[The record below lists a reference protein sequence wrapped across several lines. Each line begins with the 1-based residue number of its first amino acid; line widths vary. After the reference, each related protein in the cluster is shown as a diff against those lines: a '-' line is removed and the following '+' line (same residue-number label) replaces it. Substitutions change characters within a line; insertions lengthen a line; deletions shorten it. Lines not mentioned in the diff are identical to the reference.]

1 MATQKKT
8 SPQNTRHNRTK
19 PSNLKKHITVFVG
32 VCLMVFLVA
41 LGYSLG
47 KNDSVL
53 STAGGS
59 VKQVTASA
67 PQLTVTQKAE
77 ANLSK
82 PIPLKP
88 EIPKERAVTTQ
99 TENNASAKISSVD
112 TQNKVVSAKATNA
125 NPAQLAYRGT
135 KPKLVI
141 IIDDVTSPKQLAA
154 IRALPIKVTPSL
166 FPPYALSKSNHTL
179 AKGLQHYMIHFP
191 MESGKV
197 YDKQLGTLR
206 VSDSEETMRARV
218 KELRKLFPTARYVN
232 NHTGSVFT
240 KNEPA
245 MKRLYEALRNEGFVF
260 VDSRTVAKTTVQKI
274 AHDFGDVYVARDVF
288 LDNKKSIPAIHA
300 QLKQAVKEA
309 KKNGYAIAIGHPYEI
324 TMRALS
330 KTKGVLDEVE
340 VVYID
345 AIYRKHN

>member
-1 MATQKKT
+1 
-8 SPQNTRHNRTK
+8 
-19 PSNLKKHITVFVG
+19 
-32 VCLMVFLVA
+32 MVFLVA

-47 KNDSVL
+47 KNDSAL
-53 STAGGS
+53 STAGDS
-59 VKQVTASA
+59 VKQKFVSA
-67 PQLTVTQKAE
+67 PLLTVTQKDE

-82 PIPLKP
+82 PAPLKQ
-88 EIPKERAVTTQ
+88 EIPKESAVTKQ
-99 TENNASAKISSVD
+99 ADIKPEDNASVKIAPVD
-112 TQNKVVSAKATNA
+112 TQNKVVSAKVKNA
-125 NPAQLAYRGT
+125 NPAQLAYRGA

-154 IRALPIKVTPSL
+154 IKALPIKVTPSL
-166 FPPYALSKSNHTL
+166 FPPYALSKSNHLL
-179 AKGLQHYMIHFP
+179 AKGLQHYMIHLP

-197 YDKQLGTLR
+197 YDKQSGTLR
-206 VSDSEETMRARV
+206 VSDSEETMSARA

-245 MKRLYEALRNEGFVF
+245 MKRLYGALRNEGFVF
-260 VDSRTVAKTTVQKI
+260 VDSRTAAKTTVQKI
-274 AHDFGDVYVARDVF
+274 AHEFGDVYVARDVF

-300 QLKQAVKEA
+300 QLKQAVNEA
-309 KKNGYAIAIGHPYEI
+309 KKNGYAIAIGHPYDV

-330 KTKGVLDEVE
+330 DTKGLLDEVE

-345 AIYRKHN
+345 SIYKKHN

>member
-1 MATQKKT
+1 MTAAAPLLTATQK
-8 SPQNTRHNRTK
+8 
-19 PSNLKKHITVFVG
+19 V
-32 VCLMVFLVA
+32 
-41 LGYSLG
+41 
-47 KNDSVL
+47 D
-53 STAGGS
+53 
-59 VKQVTASA
+59 
-67 PQLTVTQKAE
+67 
-77 ANLSK
+77 ANLSNTTLVK
-82 PIPLKP
+82 Q
-88 EIPKERAVTTQ
+88 ETPKESAVTKQADTKS
-99 TENNASAKISSVD
+99 ENNASAKISPAD

-125 NPAQLAYRGT
+125 NPAQLAYRGA

-141 IIDDVTSPKQLAA
+141 IIDDVTNPKQLAA

-179 AKGLQHYMIHFP
+179 AKGLQHYMIHLP

-206 VSDSEETMRARV
+206 ISDSEETMRDRV

-260 VDSRTVAKTTVQKI
+260 VDSRTSAKTTLQKI

-288 LDNKKSIPAIHA
+288 LDNKKSITAIHA
-300 QLKQAVKEA
+300 QLKQAIKEA
-309 KKNGYAIAIGHPYEI
+309 KKNGYAIAIGHPYAI
-324 TMRALS
+324 TMRALTD
-330 KTKGVLDEVE
+330 TKGLLDEVE